1 MKCAATVRL
10 RSLVPPLPARLSN
23 RLTKWV
29 TRRPPSAD
37 AALRMASVQLTTAT
51 PLVIKPQAIEPL
63 SLYSST
69 FLAMTASFSLMYGA
83 VMMRSAAP
91 STTTNPAIGMHYE
104 VTRLYWLPMPF
115 DVRDFPGAPPED
127 RAAGRQNRRKVAFW
141 LFGVAGMVLI
151 MIVLGGV
158 TRLTG
163 AGLSIMEWAP
173 FRGTLPPMS
182 DAEWLRLFRLYQQIP
197 QYALINEGIGL
208 AGFKQIFWLEWSHRL
223 WGRLTG
229 VAFLGPLIWF
239 WATGRLE
246 RRLRPRLLVLFI
258 LGGLQGAVGWFMVE
272 SGFLPDTTAVSAYRL
287 VVHLALALVLY
298 AALLWTG
305 LTVLRPLP
313 AAAATSTVLHR
324 LAGLCCAS
332 VALTMLAGGF
342 VAGTHAG
349 LTYNTF
355 PLMDGRL
362 IPPGYGQLEPLWRN
376 LAENVAAVQFDH
388 RLLATLTVLTAACT
402 LVIGFGGQPSLASRC
417 ALVAFG
423 IAVLV
428 QYLIGVTTLLLVV
441 PVGLAAMHQA
451 VGTLVLT
458 AAIVL
463 LHTARPARAGQRP

>member
-1 MKCAATVRL
+1 
-10 RSLVPPLPARLSN
+10 
-23 RLTKWV
+23 
-29 TRRPPSAD
+29 
-37 AALRMASVQLTTAT
+37 
-51 PLVIKPQAIEPL
+51 
-63 SLYSST
+63 
-69 FLAMTASFSLMYGA
+69 
-83 VMMRSAAP
+83 
-91 STTTNPAIGMHYE
+91 
-104 VTRLYWLPMPF
+104 
-115 DVRDFPGAPPED
+115 
-127 RAAGRQNRRKVAFW
+127 
-141 LFGVAGMVLI
+141 
-151 MIVLGGV
+151 
-158 TRLTG
+158 
-163 AGLSIMEWAP
+163 
-173 FRGTLPPMS
+173 
-182 DAEWLRLFRLYQQIP
+182 
-197 QYALINEGIGL
+197 
-208 AGFKQIFWLEWSHRL
+208 
-223 WGRLTG
+223 
-229 VAFLGPLIWF
+229 
-239 WATGRLE
+239 
-246 RRLRPRLLVLFI
+246 
-258 LGGLQGAVGWFMVE
+258 MVE

-313 AAAATSTVLHR
+313 AAAATSAVLHR

-376 LAENVAAVQFDH
+376 LTENIAAVQFDH

-402 LVIGFGGQPSLASRC
+402 LVIGFAGQPSRASRC

-423 IAVLV
+423 MRRRWCNICL
-428 QYLIGVTTLLLVV
+428 GVATLLLVV

-451 VGTLVLT
+451 VATLVLT